1 LKSPVVLRIFHNGKL
16 EAVKQFAQSQIVIGR
31 NADSQLVL
39 SDESVSPL
47 HTLIEERA
55 DGYYISDLGSEA
67 GTVRNGQKL
76 LDEKISSGDEIH
88 VGSYKIQFS
97 VGIPG
102 VPSTAAPA
110 PAPAPKPVASAAP
123 AAPEAK
129 PVKPAAKKEDPETP
143 PPTPVLAPPP
153 APAKKPAPVAAPTP
167 GSHAIPKSAST
178 KITVRPAG
186 KGTFAPPSQIKNLN
200 ESLKPGKGTTVEVLV
215 AWQERV
221 IASHHFNESGVYSM
235 GSDEKNSIVIPALGA
250 GSSFPL
256 LKIQGAVF
264 VRVPQEVSGEIITDR
279 GSITFA
285 ELLRQNRLRSVQG
298 MYEVDLQQGEMV
310 RVDFAGATMSVYIR
324 YKAATPKPVVAPL
337 LDLTASEVTGVI
349 LAMVVAAIFGLYMA
363 LYSPSALDDDENK
376 LEEQIRKATVTF
388 NPPKKVVQVVDNPEP
403 VKQVVKAEAK
413 KTEAPAAV
421 TTKPDP
427 GKAGEVAPKET
438 TDKKK
443 TLTSAKPGGA
453 IKTAPKE
460 GANMKSQKPDPSK
473 VGLLGVFGTKG
484 TQSKL
489 DKAFSGSGELQGM
502 ANQANG
508 LSGSNEDRAGDS
520 MGTKLK
526 DTGAG
531 GKGSSTIGISGVGT
545 QGKGSGSYGYGSGG
559 MGKKGNVNINVDA
572 AQGFSGGGID
582 KEAIRK
588 VILANYRTIQ
598 NCYNMALNRSPD
610 LYGKLVIRWQ
620 IGEKGRVLSASVKED
635 NLGNPEVG
643 KCLVE
648 RLKTWTFPDPPSDV
662 VADVVYPFVFSAQ

>member
-1 LKSPVVLRIFHNGKL
+1 MVLRIFHNGKL

-47 HTLIEERA
+47 HTLIEERT

-67 GTVRNGQKL
+67 GTVRNGEKL

-88 VGSYKIQFS
+88 VGNYKIQFS

-102 VPSTAAPA
+102 MPTPTAAP
-110 PAPAPKPVASAAP
+110 VAAAAP
-123 AAPEAK
+123 PVPEAK
-129 PVKPAAKKEDPETP
+129 PAKPVVKNEEAP

-153 APAKKPAPVAAPTP
+153 PPAKKQAPAPAAAPIVAPTP
-167 GSHAIPKSAST
+167 GSHAIPKSAPT
-178 KITVRPAG
+178 KITVRHAG

-200 ESLKPGKGTTVEVLV
+200 ETLKPGKGTTVEVLV

-221 IASHHFNESGVYSM
+221 IASHHFYESGVYSM
-235 GSDEKNSIVIPALGA
+235 GSGEKNSIVIPALGA
-250 GSSFPL
+250 GNNFPL

-264 VRVPQEVSGEIITDR
+264 VRVPQDMSGEIITER
-279 GSITFA
+279 GSTSFA
-285 ELLRQNRLRSVQG
+285 ELLRQNRLRSAQG

-310 RVDFAGATMSVYIR
+310 RVDFAGGTMSVYVR
-324 YKAATPKPVVAPL
+324 YKAATPKPIVAPL

-388 NPPKKVVQVVDNPEP
+388 NPPKKIVQVVDNPEP